1 MKKKILF
8 IYYFMKKIKFHLF
21 IYVKKLIFIYLWKIY
36 NFIYLFMKEIKFYL
50 FIYEKNKIL
59 FIYEK
64 NKILIKI
71 RKLNSIRFIFYNIIK

>member
-1 MKKKILF
+1 
-8 IYYFMKKIKFHLF
+8 
-21 IYVKKLIFIYLWKIY
+21 
-36 NFIYLFMKEIKFYL
+36 MKEIKFYL